1 VSGMQLAAA
10 IAGVH
15 KDRVSD
21 IVLLNASHHPD
32 VPAGIR
38 AHFISSGWSLSLAA
52 AALPHVLR
60 NIPIELIEAPGFIA
74 NRSPLLPH
82 TKPA

>member
-1 VSGMQLAAA
+1 M
-10 IAGVH
+10 
-15 KDRVSD
+15 
-21 IVLLNASHHPD
+21 
-32 VPAGIR
+32 PAGIR